1 MRASRG
7 IFKGRRILEESSVD
21 LMATDHEGYLYTAE
35 GKTRVRDS
43 AEGMGYTVW
52 VILQPDLA
60 FLPIS
65 EGSSGWGGS
74 FGTLSWSEPKRD
86 LAVVIMSHGSV
97 EGFSTEIAEIIN
109 AAIVSR

>member
-21 LMATDHEGYLYTAE
+21 LMATDHEGYLYTTK
-35 GKTRVRDS
+35 GKTRVRR

-74 FGTLSWSEPKRD
+74 FGTLSWSEPRRD

-97 EGFSTEIAEIIN
+97 EGFSAEIAEIIN
-109 AAIVSR
+109 AAIISR